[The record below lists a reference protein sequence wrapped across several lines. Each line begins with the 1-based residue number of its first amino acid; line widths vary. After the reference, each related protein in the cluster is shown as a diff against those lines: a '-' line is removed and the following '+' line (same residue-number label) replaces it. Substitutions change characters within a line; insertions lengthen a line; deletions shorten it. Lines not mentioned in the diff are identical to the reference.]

1 MNQRKRKSAIV
12 IRRLVGRKMKIWKE
26 SVVDNRI
33 EVVVG
38 GETLRSK
45 SRYPRVVLR
54 NAQLR
59 NFRADTVDR
68 YAWSRNSL
76 IIMRRIV
83 SRASEI
89 GKEIN
94 DDEDDKSYLI
104 TFRHYVKKNSSLN

>member
-12 IRRLVGRKMKIWKE
+12 IRRLVGQKIRVGKMKIWKE

-45 SRYPRVVLR
+45 SRYPRVVLQ

-59 NFRADTVDR
+59 NFRYGRSICVVAQFAYNNETNRFTGV
-68 YAWSRNSL
+68 
-76 IIMRRIV
+76 
-83 SRASEI
+83 
-89 GKEIN
+89 
-94 DDEDDKSYLI
+94 
-104 TFRHYVKKNSSLN
+104 